1 MVFGDRRPRRSWTE
15 AFTAGIRALC
25 GVAFT
30 VKMTRKFSRISA
42 ASVALLF
49 RWKVPEPILMSDRC
63 GVGFAPW
70 VIRLW
75 FGLVTQ

>member
-1 MVFGDRRPRRSWTE
+1 
-15 AFTAGIRALC
+15 
-25 GVAFT
+25 
-30 VKMTRKFSRISA
+30 MTRKFSRISA